1 MKKLI
6 LPLALS
12 ILFATAANAGTLYA
26 YDRLILKDLDQ
37 MNKLVKDKIKE
48 ARKSGDK
55 SGPLREAMQAVY
67 SRPNE
72 DFMIEKIVG
81 PLKSELD
88 EVDGWESTMR
98 SLIDEAV
105 NALKSPDSIK
115 EEAQITYAILLEN
128 IMSELKP
135 DAKGKFEN
143 AVFVQI
149 RDARIQLTKK
159 AANKRAL
166 NVMRAVKSP
175 SEIADQVLVDLAKR
189 QKDTVATEESEV
201 DKRGPLSKKKSAE
214 GK

>member
-1 MKKLI
+1 MGI
-6 LPLALS
+6 LLS
-12 ILFATAANAGTLYA
+12 ILFATVAEAGTLYS

-55 SGPLREAMQAVY
+55 AGPLREAMQAVY

-81 PLKSELD
+81 PLKSEL
-88 EVDGWESTMR
+88 EEADGWDSTMK
-98 SLIDEAV
+98 SLVDEAV
-105 NALKSPDSIK
+105 GALKSPENLK

-135 DAKGKFEN
+135 DAKGAFEN
-143 AVFVQI
+143 AIFTQI
-149 RDARIQLTKK
+149 RDAKIELTKK

-166 NVMRAVKSP
+166 SVMRAVKSP
-175 SEIADQVLVDLAKR
+175 SEIAGQILTDLANR
-189 QKDTVATEESEV
+189 QKAAAVEEESEV
-201 DKRGPLSKKKSAE
+201 DKRGPVSKKKT